1 MRKIAV
7 FTGTRAEYG
16 LLYWLLMD
24 AQLHSD
30 VELQLLVSGSH
41 LSPEFGYTV
50 EQIKND
56 GFHIDESVEMLLS
69 SDSAVG
75 TAKSAG
81 LGIIGYADA
90 LSRMSPDIVV
100 VLGDRY
106 EAFAVAQVA
115 FFLRIPL
122 AHIHGGEVTEGAYD
136 DSMRH
141 AITKLSFLHF
151 TSTEE
156 YRQRVI
162 QLGENPKRVFNF
174 GAVGLDHLYRTE
186 LLSIEELSSFLDFS
200 LGSKFFLVTYHAATL
215 AREDA
220 VSTFKAILDAL
231 DDFVDYNI
239 LITYPNADDGGRKL
253 FPLID
258 EYARSNPA
266 RVVAVKSLGQVR
278 YLSALKHSS
287 VVLGNSSSGLI
298 EAASF
303 GTPTVNIGD
312 RQKGRVSPQTVVHS
326 SVNVEDI
333 KKSITNALNLET
345 ANFLNPYGQ
354 KDVSLRIL
362 DVLINSEL
370 DVIKPFFDIELEN

>member
-30 VELQLLVSGSH
+30 VELQLLVSGAH
-41 LSPEFGYTV
+41 LAPEFGYTV

-81 LGIIGYADA
+81 VGIIGYADA

-106 EAFAVAQVA
+106 EALAVAQVA

-136 DSMRH
+136 DSIRH

-156 YRQRVI
+156 YRRRVI

-186 LLSIEELSSFLDFS
+186 LLSLEELSHSLDFS
-200 LGSKFFLVTYHAATL
+200 LGPKFFLVTYHAATL
-215 AREDA
+215 AREDT
-220 VSTFKAILDAL
+220 VSTFRAMLDAL
-231 DDFVDYNI
+231 DSFLDFSI

-253 FPLID
+253 FPLIE
-258 EYARSNPA
+258 EYARANPA

-287 VVLGNSSSGLI
+287 VVIGNSSSGLI
-298 EAASF
+298 EAPSF

-312 RQKGRVSPQTVVHS
+312 RQKGRVSSQTVVHS
-326 SVNVEDI
+326 SVNAEDI
-333 KKSITNALNLET
+333 KKNIVNALNLEFS
-345 ANFLNPYGQ
+345 NFSNPYGQ
-354 KDVSLRIL
+354 KEVSSQIL
-362 DVLINSEL
+362 NVLINSEL
-370 DVIKPFFDIELEN
+370 DVIKPFFDIELEG